1 MSISFDVR
9 LCSNTDITLSN
20 TNMLPKVSNAVNTLN
35 TSGSVIVKST
45 DSITLEAGQEIILNN
60 GFEVQQGGQLD
71 VNIVTC
77 GQ

>member
-1 MSISFDVR
+1 
-9 LCSNTDITLSN
+9 
-20 TNMLPKVSNAVNTLN
+20 MLPEVSNAVNTLN

-45 DSITLEAGQEIILNN
+45 DSITFEAGQEIILNN

>member
-1 MSISFDVR
+1 
-9 LCSNTDITLSN
+9 
-20 TNMLPKVSNAVNTLN
+20 MLPKVSNAVNTLN